1 MKKIIILMILAVVT
15 LGMGCSKSG
24 TSNTA
29 TTNSSFQGAWSGQF
43 TGSVDNGTWVANISS
58 TGVVSGTAYSNIF
71 PGASEINGTVTNQ
84 GAFNA
89 TVGRSSD
96 GARFSG
102 NLSARSGSGTWVNT
116 AAGINGN
123 WTGTKQ

>member
-1 MKKIIILMILAVVT
+1 MKKIIFLTILAVVT
-15 LGMGCSKSG
+15 LSVGCSKSG
-24 TSNTA
+24 TSSTA

-43 TGSVDNGTWVANISS
+43 TGSGDNGTWVASISS

-71 PGASEINGTVTNQ
+71 PGGSELNGTVTNQ

-96 GARFSG
+96 GARFTG
-102 NLSARSGSGTWVNT
+102 TLSARSGSGTWVNS
-116 AAGINGN
+116 AAGMNGN